1 MNPVH
6 MIYVDQRAYGG
17 LLGTDEQGAKL
28 LEDGVE
34 FHLLANPQNGS
45 IGVNAIKL
53 GRIFI
58 PEDAMVIELG
68 NESPY
73 AMAFRS
79 VVANLKLM

>member
-1 MNPVH
+1 MSDVY
-6 MIYVDQRAYGG
+6 MIMWDQRAYGG
-17 LLGTDEQGAKL
+17 ILGTDEGGARV
-28 LEDGVE
+28 LEDSVE
-34 FHLLANPQNGS
+34 FHLIANPQNGS

-73 AMAFRS
+73 SQAYRS